1 MADERPERQLEEW
14 TQDELELLHE
24 MVKDYDRARWLRG
37 QLKVW
42 LMWVAGLPAL
52 ILGVWT
58 AGVELFKLWKGL

>member
-1 MADERPERQLEEW
+1 MNGAVVMPTPPLDDDEIA
-14 TQDELELLHE
+14 LLHE
-24 MVKDYDRARWLRG
+24 MIRDFDRAKWLRG

-58 AGVELFKLWKGL
+58 AVIELMKLWKAP